1 MNRDTCVLTRFA
13 LKSSVAERLREVN
26 SRDRLIGSSGHR
38 VICDWRF
45 VICDWAIGS
54 SGKFGFSNFRYRI
67 SSFHF
72 RFVIS
77 ELSKLIHL
85 LT

>member
-1 MNRDTCVLTRFA
+1 MNCACCFLFA
-13 LKSSVAERLREVN
+13 LKSSVAERWREVN
-26 SRDRLIGSSGHR
+26 SGDGLISSSGHR

-45 VICDWAIGS
+45 VIGPSAHRVSLD
-54 SGKFGFSNFRYRI
+54 FRI

-72 RFVIS
+72 RFVIF
-77 ELSKLIHL
+77 ELSKLIHV